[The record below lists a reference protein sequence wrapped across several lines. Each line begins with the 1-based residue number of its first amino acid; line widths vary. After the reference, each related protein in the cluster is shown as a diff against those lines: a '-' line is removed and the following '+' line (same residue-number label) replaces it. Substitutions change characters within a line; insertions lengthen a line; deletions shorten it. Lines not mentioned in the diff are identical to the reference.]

1 MQLNDPLNQ
10 KPVYIACINKNIY
23 PWIYHSDQ
31 RRNPAATIQRS
42 RDHRGHT
49 PSHNGGIAKAVSM
62 SLLEISQLEPDHNQH
77 HDYHHTKFVLT

>member
-1 MQLNDPLNQ
+1 M
-10 KPVYIACINKNIY
+10 YISIIIY
-23 PWIYHSDQ
+23 ALGYHSDQ